1 MAAAVRYPLTI
12 FYDASCPACVA
23 QMGRLERRDVQARLV
38 LVDCSAADFD
48 ETVLAGLPIRH
59 EDLMTAIHAR
69 DAHGRW
75 FSGIEVL
82 ERAHAA
88 VGRDA
93 VAGIWGSR
101 MLRPMLRRL
110 YAGVARHRHALPR

>member
-12 FYDASCPACVA
+12 FYDASCPLCVA
-23 QMGRLERRDVQARLV
+23 QMGRLERRDVQGRLV

-48 ETVLAGLPIRH
+48 ETVLAGLPIRRR
-59 EDLMTAIHAR
+59 DLMTAIHAR

-75 FSGIEVL
+75 FSGIEVFEL
-82 ERAHAA
+82 ANAA

-93 VAGIWGSR
+93 MAGIWGSR
-101 MLRPMLRRL
+101 TLRPLLARL
-110 YAGVARHRHALPR
+110 YARVARHRHVFPR

>member
-1 MAAAVRYPLTI
+1 MPRAVRYPLTI
-12 FYDASCPACVA
+12 FYDASCPVCVA
-23 QMGRLERRDVQARLV
+23 QMSRVGRRDVLGRLV

-48 ETVLAGLPIRH
+48 ETVLAGLPIRRA
-59 EDLMTAIHAR
+59 DLMTAIHAR

-82 ERAHAA
+82 ELANAA

-110 YAGVARHRHALPR
+110 YAWVARHRHAFPR